1 MGELERVSIAVVDDH
16 PIVRSGLNAVISGE
30 AGFNLVAE
38 GSTAREAL
46 EIAERWRPQIMLL
59 DLAIPGGGMEALKR
73 IVVQV
78 PSVRCMILTVCDL
91 ATTAIA
97 ALNAGAK
104 GYVLKGVSAGDLK
117 KAMWTVAN
125 EESFVSPE
133 FATKLLQAAQL
144 NVQHASSID
153 QLTHREA
160 QIMKAVEEGL
170 TNREIGEKLE
180 ISEKTVKYYMSA
192 ILQKYGVTNRVSAV
206 IAAQKLRG
214 ATLSLGN

>member
-1 MGELERVSIAVVDDH
+1 MERVSIAVVDDH